1 MLKRNPIEGDLAH
14 RVHLPLLTNEI
25 GFPGWPDLNLD
36 WVVRLLGGRFKKL
49 SEKGACTGPLF
60 FFPPAGFPNYCN
72 TVHDLAQLTVE
83 PLNLKL

>member
-1 MLKRNPIEGDLAH
+1 MLTPNPIGADLAQ
-14 RVHLPLLTNEI
+14 RVQLPPLTNEI

-60 FFPPAGFPNYCN
+60 FFPPARFP
-72 TVHDLAQLTVE
+72 TTAIQSTISHTHG
-83 PLNLKL
+83 